1 MTRCKKGIEFRSMG
15 NVENVVILGSGC
27 AGCTAAIYA
36 ARAQL
41 KPLVLVGEMPG
52 GLLTQTTEIENFPG
66 FPDGIQGVE
75 LMDRMRQQAE
85 RFGARFIATAA
96 QKIEV
101 QGERKILS
109 LANGDSVEAKA
120 LIVATG
126 SRPNT
131 LGLPNETELLGGKG
145 LSVCATCDGF
155 FYRNEIV
162 CVIGGGDSAC
172 EEALYL
178 SKICKKV
185 FLIHRRDV
193 LRASKIMAER
203 VCNNE
208 KIEVVWNS
216 IPVDFKLDTDGF
228 VSGLQVKSTQD
239 ATVRVIDC
247 KGVFLAIG
255 WKPNTQI
262 LENVVALDDK
272 GYVKIFDKAVC
283 TQISSIFAAG
293 DCVDPFYRQACV
305 AAGMGA
311 QAALEAEAWLLNHE

>member
-1 MTRCKKGIEFRSMG
+1 MG

-41 KPLVLVGEMPG
+41 KPLVLSGEMPG

-66 FPDGIQGVE
+66 FPEGIQGLE
-75 LMDRMRQQAE
+75 LMERMRQQAE
-85 RFGARFIATAA
+85 RFGAKFLAASA
-96 QKIEV
+96 QKIDV
-101 QGERKILS
+101 KGNHKLLLLS
-109 LANGDSVEAKA
+109 NGDKIETKA
-120 LIVATG
+120 VIVATG
-126 SRPNT
+126 SKPNT
-131 LGLPNETELLGGKG
+131 LGLPNETTLLGGKG

-185 FLIHRRDV
+185 YLIHRRDV

-216 IPVDFKLDTDGF
+216 IPVDFTLDSDGF
-228 VSGLQVKSTQD
+228 VSGLQVKNTQN
-239 ATVRVIDC
+239 ATLRVIDC

-262 LENVVALDDK
+262 FEDILDLDDK
-272 GYVKIFDKAVC
+272 GYVKIYDKAVC
-283 TQISSIFAAG
+283 TQIPGVFAAG
-293 DCVDPFYRQACV
+293 DCVDSLYRQACV

>member
-1 MTRCKKGIEFRSMG
+1 MG

-66 FPDGIQGVE
+66 FPEGIQGVE
-75 LMDRMRQQAE
+75 LMERMRQQAE
-85 RFGARFIATAA
+85 RFGARFLATSV
-96 QKIEV
+96 QKIEI
-101 QGERKILS
+101 QGDRKILF
-109 LANGDSVEAKA
+109 LANGDKIEPKTV
-120 LIVATG
+120 IITTG
-126 SRPNT
+126 SKPNT
-131 LGLPNETELLGGKG
+131 LGLPNETALLGGKG

-208 KIEVVWNS
+208 KVEVVWNS
-216 IPVDFKLDTDGF
+216 IPVDFTLDVEGF
-228 VSGLQVKSTQD
+228 VSGLQVKSAQD
-239 ATVRVIDC
+239 GTVRVIDC

-262 LENVVALDDK
+262 FESILDRDDR
-272 GYVKIFDKAVC
+272 GYIKIFDKAVC
-283 TQISSIFAAG
+283 TQAPGVFAAG

>member
-1 MTRCKKGIEFRSMG
+1 
-15 NVENVVILGSGC
+15 
-27 AGCTAAIYA
+27 
-36 ARAQL
+36 
-41 KPLVLVGEMPG
+41 
-52 GLLTQTTEIENFPG
+52 
-66 FPDGIQGVE
+66 
-75 LMDRMRQQAE
+75 MRQQAG
-85 RFGARFIATAA
+85 RFGARFLAATA
-96 QKIEV
+96 QNIDLPND
-101 QGERKILS
+101 RKILS
-109 LANGDSVEAKA
+109 LSNGNKIEAKA
-120 LIVATG
+120 VIIATG
-126 SRPNT
+126 SKPNT
-131 LGLPNETELLGGKG
+131 LGLPNEIALLGGKG

-155 FYRNEIV
+155 FYRKEVV

-178 SKICKKV
+178 SKICQKV
-185 FLIHRRDV
+185 FLIHRRNV

-216 IPVDFKLDTDGF
+216 IPVNFALDAEGF
-228 VSGLQVKSTQD
+228 VSGLQVKNTQD
-239 ATVRVIDC
+239 ATLRVIDC

-262 LENVVALDDK
+262 FRNILDLDDK
-272 GYVKIFDKAVC
+272 GYVKIANKAVC
-283 TQISSIFAAG
+283 TRVPGIFAAG

>member
-1 MTRCKKGIEFRSMG
+1 MRKVLNFRYME

-41 KPLVLVGEMPG
+41 NPLILSGEMPG
-52 GLLTQTTEIENFPG
+52 GLLTQTTEVENFPG
-66 FPDGIQGVE
+66 FPDGIQGAE
-75 LMDRMRQQAE
+75 LVARMRRQAE
-85 RFGARFIATAA
+85 RFGARFLMA
-96 QKIEV
+96 QV
-101 QGERKILS
+101 QAFELRWEQKILS
-109 LANGDSVEAKA
+109 LSDGNKIAAKTVV
-120 LIVATG
+120 ITTG

-131 LGLPNETELLGGKG
+131 LGLPNESVLLGGKG

-155 FYRNEIV
+155 FYRDEVV

-185 FLIHRRDV
+185 FLVHRRDI

-208 KIEVVWNS
+208 KIDVVWNS
-216 IPVDFKLDTDGF
+216 VPIDFRLDKEGF
-228 VSGLQVKSTQD
+228 IDGLQIQNTQD
-239 ATVRVIDC
+239 HVSRIIDC
-247 KGVFLAIG
+247 KGVFSAIG
-255 WKPNTQI
+255 WKPNTQVFKDV
-262 LENVVALDDK
+262 LTLDDK
-272 GYVKIFDKAVC
+272 GYIKIFDKSVC
-283 TQISSIFAAG
+283 TQIPGVFAAG
-293 DCVDPFYRQACV
+293 DCVDAFYRQACV

-311 QAALEAEAWLLNHE
+311 QAALEAEAWLLSHG

>member
-1 MTRCKKGIEFRSMG
+1 MG

-41 KPLVLVGEMPG
+41 SPLVLSGEMPG

-66 FPDGIQGVE
+66 FPDGIQGSE
-75 LMDRMRQQAE
+75 LMNRMRQQAE
-85 RFGARFIATAA
+85 KFGSRFLAATA
-96 QKIEV
+96 QMFEV
-101 QGERKILS
+101 QGNRKILS
-109 LANGDSVEAKA
+109 LSDGNKVEAKA
-120 LIVATG
+120 VIIATG
-126 SRPNT
+126 SHPNT

-155 FYRNEIV
+155 FYRKEVV

-185 FLIHRRDV
+185 FLVHRRDV
-193 LRASKIMAER
+193 LRASKIMADR

-216 IPVDFKLDTDGF
+216 VPLGFTLDEDGF
-228 VSGLQVKSTQD
+228 VCGLKLQNIKDNTLR
-239 ATVRVIDC
+239 TVGC
-247 KGVFLAIG
+247 KGIFLAIG

-262 LENVVALDDK
+262 FKDILTLDDK
-272 GYVKIFDKAVC
+272 GYIKIFDKAVC
-283 TQISSIFAAG
+283 TQIPGVFAAG

-305 AAGMGA
+305 AAGMGV
-311 QAALEAEAWLLNHE
+311 QAALEAEAWLLSYEE

>member
-1 MTRCKKGIEFRSMG
+1 MG

-66 FPDGIQGVE
+66 FPQGIQGSE

-85 RFGARFIATAA
+85 RFGARFLA
-96 QKIEV
+96 QTVQKVEIQDSRKVLYLSNNDKIET
-101 QGERKILS
+101 
-109 LANGDSVEAKA
+109 KA
-120 LIVATG
+120 VIIATG
-126 SRPNT
+126 SKPNT
-131 LGLPNETELLGGKG
+131 LGLPNETALLGGKG

-185 FLIHRRDV
+185 FLIHRRDT

-208 KIEVVWNS
+208 KIEIIWNH
-216 IPVDFKLDTDGF
+216 IPVDFTLDTDGF
-228 VSGLQVKSTQD
+228 VSGLQIKHTQN
-239 ATVRVIDC
+239 ATLRVVNC

-262 LENVVALDDK
+262 LEKVLALDEK
-272 GYVKIFDKAVC
+272 GYVQLFDKAVC
-283 TQISSIFAAG
+283 TQIPGVFAAG
-293 DCVDPFYRQACV
+293 DCVDPFYRQACI

-311 QAALEAEAWLLNHE
+311 QAALEAEAWLLSHE

>member
-1 MTRCKKGIEFRSMG
+1 MG

-27 AGCTAAIYA
+27 AGCTAAVYT

-41 KPLVLVGEMPG
+41 KPLVLAGEMPG

-66 FPDGIQGVE
+66 FPEGIQGSE
-75 LMDRMRQQAE
+75 LMERMRQQAE
-85 RFGARFIATAA
+85 RFGARFLATAV
-96 QKIEV
+96 QKIEI
-101 QGERKILS
+101 QDDRKILF
-109 LANGDSVEAKA
+109 LTNDDRIETKA
-120 LIVATG
+120 VIVATG
-126 SRPNT
+126 SKPNT
-131 LGLPNETELLGGKG
+131 LGLPNETALLGGKG

-216 IPVDFKLDTDGF
+216 IPVDFTLDAEGF
-228 VSGLQVKSTQD
+228 VSGLQVKNTQD
-239 ATVRVIDC
+239 ATAHVIEC

-262 LENVVALDDK
+262 FGNILDLDDK
-272 GYVKIFDKAVC
+272 GYIKIFDKAVC
-283 TQISSIFAAG
+283 TQVPGVFAAG

>member
-1 MTRCKKGIEFRSMG
+1 MG

-41 KPLVLVGEMPG
+41 KPLVLVGELPG

-66 FPDGIQGVE
+66 FPEGIQGAE

-85 RFGARFIATAA
+85 RFGARFLATAA
-96 QKIEV
+96 QNV
-101 QGERKILS
+101 ALQGDRKILS
-109 LANGDSVEAKA
+109 LSNGDKIETKA
-120 LIVATG
+120 VIIATG
-126 SRPNT
+126 SKPNT
-131 LGLPNETELLGGKG
+131 LGLPNEVALLGGKG

-193 LRASKIMAER
+193 LRASKIMGER

-216 IPVDFKLDTDGF
+216 IPVDFTLDTEGF
-228 VSGLQVKSTQD
+228 ISGLQLKHTLD
-239 ATVRVIDC
+239 ATLRTIDC

-262 LENVVALDDK
+262 FGNILDLDDK
-272 GYVKIFDKAVC
+272 GYIKIANKAVC
-283 TQISSIFAAG
+283 TRAPGVFAAG

>member
-1 MTRCKKGIEFRSMG
+1 MG
-15 NVENVVILGSGC
+15 NIENVVILGSGC
-27 AGCTAAIYA
+27 AGCTAAVYA

-41 KPLVLVGEMPG
+41 SPLILIGEMPG

-75 LMDRMRQQAE
+75 LMDRMRHQAE
-85 RFGARFIATAA
+85 RFGAKFLAETV
-96 QKIEV
+96 QKLEF
-101 QGERKILS
+101 QDDRKILS
-109 LANGDSVEAKA
+109 LSNGDKIETKA
-120 LIVATG
+120 VIIATG

-155 FYRNEIV
+155 FYRNEVV

-178 SKICKKV
+178 SKICKRV

-216 IPVDFKLDTDGF
+216 IPVDFTLDADGF

-239 ATVRVIDC
+239 ATLRKIDC

-262 LENVVALDDK
+262 FKDVLALDDK

-283 TQISSIFAAG
+283 TQIPGVFAAG